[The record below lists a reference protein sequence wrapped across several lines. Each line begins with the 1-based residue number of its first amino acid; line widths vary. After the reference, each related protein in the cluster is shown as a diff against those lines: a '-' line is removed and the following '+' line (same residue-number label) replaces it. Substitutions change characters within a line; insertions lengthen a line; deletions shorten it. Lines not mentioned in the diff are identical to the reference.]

1 MLKIINATKIFN
13 KGTVNERVALNDV
26 SLNLDK
32 GDFVTIIGGNGAG
45 KSTLLN
51 IISGNYLID
60 KGRILLDNEDITFK
74 PEYKRAYNIGRL
86 FQDPLKGTAPNMT
99 VEENLV
105 LALGRGKKRG
115 LRFGISNKERELF
128 KERLA
133 ELNLGLEDRLKSKV
147 GLLSG
152 GQRQAITLIMATLN
166 TPKLLMLDEH
176 TAALDPSTAE
186 KVLSLTKKI
195 VAKDNITTL
204 MITHN
209 IQSALECGNRT
220 IMLEQGK
227 IILDIKG
234 EERDK
239 LTVNKVLEVF
249 KQKSNKELDNDR
261 MLLE

>member
-239 LTVNKVLEVF
+239 LTVSKVLELF

>member
-32 GDFVTIIGGNGAG
+32 GDFVTIISGNGAG

-115 LRFGISNKERELF
+115 LKFGISNKERELF

-239 LTVNKVLEVF
+239 LTVSKVLELF

>member
-32 GDFVTIIGGNGAG
+32 GDFVTIIGGNGTG

-115 LRFGISNKERELF
+115 LKFGISNKERELF

-239 LTVNKVLEVF
+239 LTVSKVLELF

>member
-115 LRFGISNKERELF
+115 LKFGISNKERELF

-239 LTVNKVLEVF
+239 LTVNKVLELF

>member
-13 KGTVNERVALNDV
+13 KGTVNERVALNNI

-60 KGRILLDNEDITFK
+60 NGRILLDNQDITFK

-115 LRFGISNKERELF
+115 LRFGISNKEREMF
-128 KERLA
+128 RERLA

-239 LTVNKVLEVF
+239 LTVSKILELF